1 MGERLGDV
9 MRGMGGSVGLSG
21 FLDSYEGHLYEN
33 TNEKGKWIKSERIYE
48 WDLFVCSVNVFVI

>member
-9 MRGMGGSVGLSG
+9 MRARNGRIRGSGLSG

-33 TNEKGKWIKSERIYE
+33 TNEKGKL
-48 WDLFVCSVNVFVI
+48 D